1 MLTLQ
6 KSSGTFAIILMKRR
20 VYMNYAR
27 EGFRIYVQNIGPLL
41 LLALTIVLPV
51 LLLHT
56 IYVNY
61 IYAVT
66 VSFAS
71 TYIGEFVNSFL
82 VIMLLVFI
90 QIPFIQ
96 YINADIEGE
105 ENKLKKAYAA
115 LFKYGFSVY
124 VFGVVYAFLSIIG
137 LAVFIIPGIIIL
149 VFFFLTPYLSVIRQ
163 ESAWKTFRMA
173 FTYGKKNFLSLFTI
187 ILLTSMG
194 EFLISVIS
202 LYGVAQI
209 TTNYL
214 AVLLSQII
222 LNMLLLPLIV
232 SIITLFTKN
241 LEQGVLPTETYNR
254 FAEN

>member
-1 MLTLQ
+1 
-6 KSSGTFAIILMKRR
+6 
-20 VYMNYAR
+20 MNYAK
-27 EGFRIYVQNIGPLL
+27 EGFKIYVQNIGPLL

-61 IYAVT
+61 IYAIT

-71 TYIGEFVNSFL
+71 TYIGDFVNSFII
-82 VIMLLVFI
+82 IMLLVVI

-96 YINADIEGE
+96 YVNSDIEGE

-115 LFKYGFSVY
+115 LFKYGFSAY
-124 VFGVVYAFLSIIG
+124 VFGVVYAFLSVIG
-137 LAVFIIPGIIIL
+137 LALFIIPGVLLL
-149 VFFFLTPYLSVIRQ
+149 VFFFLTPFISVLRQ
-163 ESAWKTFRMA
+163 ESAWKTFRVA

-187 ILLTSMG
+187 ILLTSMS
-194 EFLISVIS
+194 EFLISILS
-202 LYGVAQI
+202 LYGVALI

-214 AVLLSQII
+214 AILLTQIL

-232 SIITLFTKN
+232 SIITLYAKS
-241 LEQGVLPTETYNR
+241 LEQGIVPAKSFNKL
-254 FAEN
+254 AEN